1 MTLKGMAK
9 RILGEE
15 RGQTA
20 TEYML
25 IIAVVVLGAIA
36 AAAVL
41 LPRFRE
47 ASDTVANQVKTT
59 MESSAGTSGTII
71 DGYVNSGGGE

>member
-1 MTLKGMAK
+1 MSVKHIAK
-9 RILGEE
+9 RMLGEE

-47 ASDTVANQVKTT
+47 ASTTVADQVKST
-59 MESSAGTSGTII
+59 MEESASTSGSTI
-71 DGYVNSGGGE
+71 GGHVGGGSE

>member
-1 MTLKGMAK
+1 MSVKHIAK
-9 RILGEE
+9 RMLGED

-41 LPRFRE
+41 LPRFRT
-47 ASDTVANQVKTT
+47 ASETVAEQIGST
-59 MESSAGTSGTII
+59 MEESASTSAASISES
-71 DGYVNSGGGE
+71 VGGGSE

>member
-1 MTLKGMAK
+1 MNQLL
-9 RILGEE
+9 LGDE

-36 AAAVL
+36 AAALL

-47 ASDTVANQVKTT
+47 ASQSVADTVHDT
-59 MESSAGTSGTII
+59 MTNSADTSAGSITES
-71 DGYVNSGGGE
+71 VGGGGS

>member
-1 MTLKGMAK
+1 MKAK
-9 RILGEE
+9 QIAQRMLGEE

-36 AAAVL
+36 AASIL
-41 LPRFRE
+41 LPHFKRGSQ
-47 ASDTVANQVKTT
+47 AVAEQVENT
-59 MESSAGTSGTII
+59 MTNSATTSGSVIE
-71 DGYVNSGGGE
+71 GNVNE

>member
-1 MTLKGMAK
+1 MSIKKIAQRM
-9 RILGEE
+9 LGEE

-25 IIAVVVLGAIA
+25 IIAVVVLGAVA

-41 LPRFRE
+41 LPRFKA
-47 ASDTVANQVKTT
+47 ASSEVANKVGET
-59 MESSAGTSGTII
+59 MENSAATSASSITGS
-71 DGYVNSGGGE
+71 VGGGAE

>member
-1 MTLKGMAK
+1 MSIKKIAQRM
-9 RILGEE
+9 LGEE

-25 IIAVVVLGAIA
+25 IIAVVVLGAVA

-41 LPRFRE
+41 LPRFKL
-47 ASDTVANQVKTT
+47 ASSAVADQVGKT
-59 MESSAGTSGTII
+59 MEESAATSGSSIT
-71 DGYVNSGGGE
+71 GSVGGASE